1 MVNAKL
7 VAEPFFFFLLL
18 PKHPPL
24 HFPITK
30 KKFCSS
36 QGTFQ
41 NQERNF
47 VPQPPYFTTISHMQ
61 SPKFLGLESEK

>member
-7 VAEPFFFFLLL
+7 VAEPFFFFFSFAKTPPTPL
-18 PKHPPL
+18 PYY
-24 HFPITK
+24 K

-41 NQERNF
+41 TRQRNF